1 MCLRMCLSNLTR
13 PQHLH
18 DTRKSNHSVV
28 LLRSQAPFGALLGTA
43 PPRRFGKR
51 RQGARTGTCRRSSQP
66 CSRAGAAYR
75 QAILCAACCTTANL
89 WLPDCVHA
97 GLCKMAE
104 ACVHLKKRGAVFCG
118 PIPYH
123 FLTRDPKIGAVFRPS
138 FFKSGRPCRPPTP
151 DLPATKKAFTSMHDL
166 GPPVPSAA

>member
-1 MCLRMCLSNLTR
+1 MCLSNLSR
-13 PQHLH
+13 PQNLN
-18 DTRKSNHSVV
+18 DINTCKLILWSS
-28 LLRSQAPFGALLGTA
+28 LRLQAHFGAPLGTA

-75 QAILCAACCTTANL
+75 QAIFCAACCTTANL

-104 ACVHLKKRGAVFCG
+104 ACVHLKKGGRFCG

-123 FLTRDPKIGAVFRPS
+123 FLTRDPKFGAVFRPS